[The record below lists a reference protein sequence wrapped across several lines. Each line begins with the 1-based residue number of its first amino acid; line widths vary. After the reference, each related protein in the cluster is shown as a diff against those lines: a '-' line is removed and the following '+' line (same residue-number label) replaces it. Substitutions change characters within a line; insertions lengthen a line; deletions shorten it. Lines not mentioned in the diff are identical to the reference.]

1 MLLSVSCAVVRAIR
15 RAVDADMAERLESV
29 QGRLDEAGRLLAV
42 LQREVFDAQQREAQ
56 AIARLVLCEV
66 ELEAAEAECR
76 RLETEIDPR

>member
-29 QGRLDEAGRLLAV
+29 LKRLDDAARIMAE

-56 AIARLVLCEV
+56 AVARATLLEV
-66 ELEAAEAECR
+66 ELEAAEAECV
-76 RLETEIDPR
+76 RLADEIDPA